1 MEASAYPCRL
11 RPSLHASDRM
21 ISQGIGHQEIM
32 EAIVKGAKRREGEKI
47 VSRFR
52 GKEVVFV
59 KRPCRYFLVTVY
71 WITK

>member
-1 MEASAYPCRL
+1 MEVQASPCRM
-11 RPSLHASDRM
+11 RPSLHAADRM
-21 ISQGIGHQEIM
+21 ISQGSGHQEVM
-32 EAIVKGAKRREGEKI
+32 EALVKGAKRREGEKI